1 MPEARRTFGP
11 AVLLGLAG
19 AGLAAFAGS
28 QTWVAGSTC
37 GGRQVGAVAPGDA
50 PGVTAVALAL
60 LAAWGVLL
68 VTRGRLRQVV
78 AVLVALLSLGL
89 VATVV
94 AGRGSAQDSVRSSLN
109 AFGVDCVQLD
119 VRAWFWVAVAALPLA
134 VLPAL
139 AAVRWVPGWP
149 EMGRRYDAP
158 ADASRHAGS
167 HPGATTP
174 AAPAKPPEEQENLDL
189 WKAMDEG
196 RDPTA

>member
-1 MPEARRTFGP
+1 MAEPRRTFGP
-11 AVLLGLAG
+11 TVVVGLAG

-28 QTWVAGSTC
+28 QTWVGGTTC
-37 GGRQVGAVAPGDA
+37 DGRQVGAVAPGDA
-50 PGVTAVALAL
+50 PAVTAVALAL

-68 VTRGRLRQVV
+68 VTRGRLRRVV
-78 AVLVALLSLGL
+78 ALLAALLSLGL

-94 AGRGSAQDSVRSSLN
+94 AGHGSAEDAVRSSLG
-109 AFGVDCVQLD
+109 AVGADCLELD
-119 VRAWFWVAVAALPLA
+119 LQGWFWVAVAALPLA

-149 EMGRRYDAP
+149 EMGRKYDAP
-158 ADASRHAGS
+158 VE
-167 HPGATTP
+167 
-174 AAPAKPPEEQENLDL
+174 AAEEPVKAPEEQENLDL